1 MIAMYTALM
10 PRCMLAASRNK
21 ITIPVSALHELQE
34 LETQEWALSAHDI
47 VSWVNAAVA
56 QYLPQD
62 ESAGSGRVS
71 QEFSLRTLRYY
82 QTLGCIDAP
91 QREGRAVHY
100 GFRQY
105 LQALL
110 VRKLLWERMPA
121 ERISQL
127 LKSRSTSEYKE
138 MLLDG
143 IEIIARASSHQVRGN
158 KKAAQT
164 AETWVR
170 VSLASGLEIHL
181 CPELADIESS
191 EIQSLLSGFEKAVR
205 THLLAKN
212 KSRKA

>member
-1 MIAMYTALM
+1 MSATLK
-10 PRCMLAASRNK
+10 NK
-21 ITIPVSALHELQE
+21 ISIPVSALHELQE
-34 LETQEWALSAHDI
+34 LETMEWSLPAHDI

-121 ERISQL
+121 ERISKL

-143 IEIIARASSHQVRGN
+143 IEIVVASGHQVRGN

-181 CPELADIESS
+181 CPGLADIKSS

-205 THLLAKN
+205 THLLVKK

>member
-1 MIAMYTALM
+1 M
-10 PRCMLAASRNK
+10 ASSSQSK
-21 ITIPVSALHELQE
+21 ITLPVSALHELQD
-34 LETQEWALSAHDI
+34 LEAIEWSLPAHDI
-47 VSWVNAAVA
+47 VSWVNEAVA
-56 QYLPQD
+56 RYLPQD
-62 ESAGSGRVS
+62 ESAASGRVS
-71 QEFSLRTLRYY
+71 QEFTLRTLRYY

-121 ERISQL
+121 ERIAQL

-143 IEIIARASSHQVRGN
+143 IEIIARASGHQERDN
-158 KKAAQT
+158 KKSAQS

-181 CPELADIESS
+181 CPEVSEIKSS
-191 EIQSLLSGFEKAVR
+191 EMKSLLSGFEKAVR
-205 THLLAKN
+205 THLLAQK
-212 KSRKA
+212 KSKKA